1 MWTRG
6 RITSLMRT
14 VSGSCSCPAHS
25 RLDVAAGGKAQHNLP
40 PEKEYAFEMSS
51 STIRYGPGVTRE
63 LGYDLANLNAKN
75 VCVVT
80 DRNVMGL
87 ASVKQGLNSMAR
99 AGVSTVLFTDVRI
112 EPTNESLQVAIDFA
126 RQHSFDAFVAIGGG
140 SVIDTCKAANLYSAD
155 RTAEFLDYVNAPI
168 GKAKE
173 VTVSLKPLIAV
184 PTTAGTGSET
194 TGVVIFDHKPLHA
207 KTGISSKALRPTLG
221 LVDPLHTLSQ
231 PEKVAAYCGFDVFC
245 HALESFT
252 AIPYTERS
260 PAPVN
265 PKLRPPY
272 QGSNPIS
279 DVWAR
284 FALDTIRK
292 HFKPAVFQPDN
303 LEARSQMHLASTMA
317 GVGFGNAGVHLCH
330 GLSYPIAGLVKR
342 FVPEGYTANHPIIP
356 HGLSVVMTA
365 PAVFRFTGASC
376 PERHLEAAAIL
387 GADVSKSH
395 RKDAGAIL
403 SDIVRSYMLE
413 LRIENGLSALGFEY
427 SDIPALVK
435 GTLPQERI
443 TKLAP
448 REQSEA
454 DLAHLFEDS
463 LTVY

>member
-1 MWTRG
+1 MLNRG
-6 RITSLMRT
+6 RIVSLMRT
-14 VSGSCSCPAHS
+14 VTSGSCSCPAHS
-25 RLDVAAGGKAQHNLP
+25 RPLAASQQPSPAA
-40 PEKEYAFEMSS
+40 KEYAFEMSS

-63 LGYDLANLNAKN
+63 LGHDLQNLNAKR
-75 VCVVT
+75 VCVVS
-80 DRNVMGL
+80 DQNVLQL
-87 ASVKQGLNSMAR
+87 ASVKTGLDSLSR
-99 AGVSTVLFTDVRI
+99 AGIDVTLFDRVRV
-112 EPTNESLQVAIDFA
+112 EPTNESLQDVIDFA
-126 RQHSFDAFVAIGGG
+126 RQHHFDAFVAIGGG
-140 SVIDTCKAANLYSAD
+140 SVIDTCKAANLYSTD
-155 RTAEFLDYVNAPI
+155 RNAEFLDYVNAPI
-168 GKAKE
+168 GRAKE
-173 VTVSLKPLIAV
+173 VTVPLKPLIAV

-194 TGVVIFDHKPLHA
+194 TGVIIFDHKPLHA

-252 AIPYTERS
+252 AIPYTERG
-260 PAPVN
+260 PAPAN

-284 FALDTIRK
+284 FALETIRK
-292 HFKPAVFQPDN
+292 HFRRAVFHADD

-330 GLSYPIAGLVKR
+330 GLSYPIAGLVKQ
-342 FVPEGYTANHPIIP
+342 FVPQGYTGGHPIIP

-376 PERHLEAAAIL
+376 PDRHLEAAEIL
-387 GADVSKSH
+387 GANVAKSH

-403 SDIVRSYMLE
+403 SDTVRGYMHDLN
-413 LRIENGLSALGFEY
+413 IENGLSALGFNY

-448 REQSEA
+448 RGQSEE
-454 DLAHLFEDS
+454 DLAGLFEHS

>member
-1 MWTRG
+1 MWNRG
-6 RITSLMRT
+6 RIVSLMRT
-14 VSGSCSCPAHS
+14 VSNGSCSCPAHS
-25 RLDVAAGGKAQHNLP
+25 RPSAASPHSLS
-40 PEKEYAFEMSS
+40 PEKDTAFEMSS

-63 LGYDLANLNAKN
+63 LGHDLQNLNAKR
-75 VCVVT
+75 VCVVS
-80 DRNVMGL
+80 DRNVLQL
-87 ASVKQGLNSMAR
+87 ASVKVGLDSLAR
-99 AGVSTVLFTDVRI
+99 AGIETVLFDEVRV

-126 RQHSFDAFVAIGGG
+126 RRHQFDAFVAIGGG
-140 SVIDTCKAANLYSAD
+140 SVIDTCKVANLYSAD
-155 RTAEFLDYVNAPI
+155 RGAEFLDYVNAPI
-168 GKAKE
+168 GLARE
-173 VTVSLKPLIAV
+173 VTVPLKPLIAV

-194 TGVVIFDHKPLHA
+194 TGVAIFDHKPLHA
-207 KTGISSKALRPTLG
+207 KTGISSKALRPILG

-252 AIPYTERS
+252 AIPYTERG
-260 PAPVN
+260 PAPSN

-284 FALDTIRK
+284 FALETIRK
-292 HFKPAVFQPDN
+292 HFHRAVFHPDD

-330 GLSYPIAGLVKR
+330 GLSYPIAGLVKQ
-342 FVPEGYTANHPIIP
+342 FVPEGYAGSHPIIP

-365 PAVFRFTGASC
+365 PAVFRFTGPSC
-376 PERHLEAAAIL
+376 PDRHLEAAAIL

-395 RKDAGAIL
+395 RKDAGTIL
-403 SDIVRSYMLE
+403 SDIVRGYMHD
-413 LRIENGLSALGFEY
+413 LRIENGLSALGFDR

-448 REQSEA
+448 RGQSED
-454 DLAHLFEDS
+454 DLAGLFEHS

>member
-1 MWTRG
+1 MWNRG
-6 RITSLMRT
+6 RVVNLMRT
-14 VSGSCSCPAHS
+14 VSSGSCSCPAHS
-25 RLDVAAGGKAQHNLP
+25 RLVAINQQSPATKNDT
-40 PEKEYAFEMSS
+40 AFEMSS

-63 LGYDLANLNAKN
+63 LGHDLQNLNAKH
-75 VCVVT
+75 VCVVS
-80 DRNVMGL
+80 DRNVL
-87 ASVKQGLNSMAR
+87 QLNSVKVGLDSLTR
-99 AGVSTVLFTDVRI
+99 AGIETVVFDQVRV
-112 EPTNESLQVAIDFA
+112 EPTNESLQKVIDFA
-126 RQHSFDAFVAIGGG
+126 RSHQFDAFVAIGGG
-140 SVIDTCKAANLYSAD
+140 SVIDTCKVANLYSAD
-155 RTAEFLDYVNAPI
+155 RDAEFLDYVNAPI
-168 GKAKE
+168 GRAKE
-173 VTVSLKPLIAV
+173 VTVPLKPLIAV

-194 TGVVIFDHKPLHA
+194 TGVAIFDHKPLHA
-207 KTGISSKALRPTLG
+207 KTGISSKALRPVLG

-252 AIPYTERS
+252 AIPYTERG
-260 PAPVN
+260 PAPTN

-284 FALDTIRK
+284 FALQTISK
-292 HFKPAVFQPDN
+292 HFRRAVFHADD

-330 GLSYPIAGLVKR
+330 GLSYPIAGLVKQ
-342 FVPEGYTANHPIIP
+342 FIPQGYTGGHPIIP

-376 PERHLEAAAIL
+376 PDRHLEAASIL
-387 GADVSKSH
+387 GADISKSH

-403 SDIVRSYMLE
+403 ADIVRRYMHE
-413 LRIENGLSALGFEY
+413 LNIENGLSALGFNY

-448 REQSEA
+448 RGQSEE
-454 DLAHLFEDS
+454 DLAGLFEQS

>member
-1 MWTRG
+1 MWNRG
-6 RITSLMRT
+6 RVLSLMRT
-14 VSGSCSCPAHS
+14 VSGGSCSCPAHS
-25 RLDVAAGGKAQHNLP
+25 RTDCGKPHHSSLSPGND
-40 PEKEYAFEMSS
+40 YAFEMSS

-63 LGYDLANLNAKN
+63 LGHDLANMNARH

-87 ASVKQGLNSMAR
+87 ASVKTGLDAITR
-99 AGVSTVLFTDVRI
+99 AGISTTLYTDVRV
-112 EPTNESLQVAIDFA
+112 EPTNESLQQAIDFA
-126 RQHSFDAFVAIGGG
+126 RKQHFDAFVAIGGG

-168 GKAKE
+168 GSAKE
-173 VTVSLKPLIAV
+173 VTVPLKPLIAV

-252 AIPYTERS
+252 AIPYTERG

-284 FALDTIRK
+284 FALHTISK
-292 HFKPAVFQPDN
+292 HFKRAVFHPDD

-330 GLSYPIAGLVKR
+330 GLSYPIAGLVKQ
-342 FVPEGYTANHPIIP
+342 FIPEGYTGSHPIIP

-376 PERHLEAAAIL
+376 PERHLEAAEIL

-395 RKDAGAIL
+395 RQDAGAIL
-403 SDIVRSYMLE
+403 SDIVRQYMHE
-413 LRIENGLSALGFEY
+413 MKIENGLSALGFNY

-448 REQSEA
+448 RAQSEA
-454 DLAHLFEDS
+454 DLAHLFEES

>member
-1 MWTRG
+1 MWNRG
-6 RITSLMRT
+6 RIVSLMRT
-14 VSGSCSCPAHS
+14 VSSGSCSCPAHS
-25 RLDVAAGGKAQHNLP
+25 RPVAISQQTSCSA
-40 PEKEYAFEMSS
+40 EKDTAFEMSS

-63 LGYDLANLNAKN
+63 LGHDLQNLGAKS
-75 VCVVT
+75 VCVVS
-80 DRNVMGL
+80 DRNVL
-87 ASVKQGLNSMAR
+87 QLPSVKVGLDAIVR
-99 AGVSTVLFTDVRI
+99 AGIEPVLFDAVRV
-112 EPTNESLQVAIDFA
+112 EPTNESLQTAIDFA
-126 RQHSFDAFVAIGGG
+126 RSHRFDAFVAIGGG
-140 SVIDTCKAANLYSAD
+140 SAIDTCKVANLYSAD
-155 RTAEFLDYVNAPI
+155 REAEFLDYVNAPI
-168 GKAKE
+168 GRAKE
-173 VTVSLKPLIAV
+173 VTVPLKPLIAV

-194 TGVVIFDHKPLHA
+194 TGVAIFDHKPLHA
-207 KTGISSKALRPTLG
+207 KTGISSKALRPILG

-252 AIPYTERS
+252 AIPYTERG
-260 PAPVN
+260 PAPAN

-284 FALDTIRK
+284 FALQTISR
-292 HFKPAVFQPDN
+292 HFRRAVYAPDD

-330 GLSYPIAGLVKR
+330 GLSYPIAGLVKQ
-342 FVPEGYTANHPIIP
+342 FIPDGYTGGHPIIP

-376 PERHLEAAAIL
+376 PERHLEAAGIL
-387 GADVSKSH
+387 GADVAKSH

-403 SDIVRSYMLE
+403 ADTVRRYMHDLK
-413 LRIENGLSALGFEY
+413 IENGLSALGFNY

-448 REQSEA
+448 RAQSEE
-454 DLAHLFEDS
+454 DLAGLFEQS